1 MVDSKV
7 RYAAPFSKTS
17 RWGKDVVSGRGL
29 HSSTF
34 KYNLRRF
41 VALKHRNHP
50 AHPPKGADVEPKN
63 GRV

>member
-1 MVDSKV
+1 MADSKV

-34 KYNLRRF
+34 QIYLRRF
-41 VALKHRNHP
+41 VTLKH
-50 AHPPKGADVEPKN
+50 
-63 GRV
+63 